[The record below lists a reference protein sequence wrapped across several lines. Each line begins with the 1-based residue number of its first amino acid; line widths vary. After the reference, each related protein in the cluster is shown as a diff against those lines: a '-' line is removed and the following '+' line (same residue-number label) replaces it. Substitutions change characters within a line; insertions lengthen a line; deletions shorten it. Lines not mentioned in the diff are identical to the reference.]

1 LIAVASFTIAVNMLI
16 LVSGTL
22 LKIARKYKV
31 KFMMNKRRFQQFLKK
46 TVETKK
52 NKPENEP
59 STVSH
64 KKNEEPKAQSM
75 NSLRKEQEN

>member
-1 LIAVASFTIAVNMLI
+1 
-16 LVSGTL
+16 
-22 LKIARKYKV
+22 
-31 KFMMNKRRFQQFLKK
+31 MNKRRFQQFLKK

-52 NKPENEP
+52 NKPDNEA

-75 NSLRKEQEN
+75 NTLRKEQEN

>member
-1 LIAVASFTIAVNMLI
+1 MIAVASFTIAVNMLI

-52 NKPENEP
+52 NKPDNEA

-64 KKNEEPKAQSM
+64 KKNEEPKAQSL